1 MLVCLETPVRLVVM
15 VKTLWVEMERREPKV
30 IPLSS
35 SVNKVQTVRLEKLV
49 KQVLMASMETWEMT
63 ERTVSMVVMENLATE
78 VPLEMQEHQA
88 REETREVQDELVLEE
103 PLVHPD
109 LKVLPVMWEMLESQE
124 NPTSM

>member
-1 MLVCLETPVRLVVM
+1 MM
-15 VKTLWVEMERREPKV
+15 VKTLWVAMERREPKV
-30 IPLSS
+30 IPPSS
-35 SVNKVQTVRLEKLV
+35 SVNRVQTVRLERLV

-63 ERTVSMVVMENLATE
+63 ERTVSMVVMEKLATE

-88 REETREVQDELVLEE
+88 REEKREVQDELVLEE

-109 LKVLPVMWEMLESQE
+109 LKVLPVMWEMPESQE

>member
-1 MLVCLETPVRLVVM
+1 M
-15 VKTLWVEMERREPKV
+15 VKTLWVAMERREPKV
-30 IPLSS
+30 IPPSS
-35 SVNKVQTVRLEKLV
+35 SVNRVQTVRLERLV

-63 ERTVSMVVMENLATE
+63 ERTVSMVVMEKLATE

-88 REETREVQDELVLEE
+88 REEKREVQDELVLEE

-109 LKVLPVMWEMLESQE
+109 LKVLPVMWEMPESQE